1 MLIKYMHEILGD
13 GNKINGSAFYIYNS
27 IDMNIYTKI
36 LKKDGG

>member
-1 MLIKYMHEILGD
+1 MCEILVN
-13 GNKINGSAFYIYNS
+13 GNKIKGSTFYIYNS